1 MKNNSRLEPFLLLT
15 GQNDYQY
22 FSMDAFNVDGE
33 HSKLKQLNCLEV
45 LNVSSLHFYH
55 FFYQYLMGQSHQI
68 FSAFFWHG
76 WIYLRQEKNR
86 CCFFKFSEAP
96 PILR

>member
-1 MKNNSRLEPFLLLT
+1 
-15 GQNDYQY
+15 
-22 FSMDAFNVDGE
+22 MDAFNVDGE

-68 FSAFFWHG
+68 FSAFFG
-76 WIYLRQEKNR
+76 MDGYIYARRRTAAVFLNFQRLLPFYDN
-86 CCFFKFSEAP
+86 
-96 PILR
+96 I